1 MKIRG
6 AMGRGGRTGRELGT
20 VALVV
25 EQLRRTV
32 PGGIGTYCRGLL
44 GGLREVAH
52 GGGAMPVVELVA
64 SRSPSV
70 PDPLASEG
78 WALRT
83 SKLPGPLLTRAW
95 DRGLVD
101 VDRHA
106 DLVHAL
112 SLAGPP
118 ARHQPL
124 VVTVHDLAFRSVPEA
139 FPERGRRWHEAA
151 LGRAIARARYLVVP
165 SAAVADELMG
175 AGAPA
180 RSVVVIEHGS
190 DHLPPPDP
198 QATEALLA
206 RIEVSG
212 PFVLAVGTLEPRKN
226 LRRLVDAHRQA
237 SAALAEPLA
246 LVVVGPTGWGPL
258 DLLDGDMEPPVPH
271 HGPRARGGRGEA
283 PVAQPFDAAPGA
295 RARAG
300 EMLGARPARVDPVQV
315 VATGPVTPGVL
326 AGLYRR
332 ARLVAYVP
340 LAEGWGLP
348 PIEAMA
354 AGTPV
359 LASPVPSTGGAA
371 WEVDPTDVAAIAAGL
386 VTVATDEVVRA
397 ELVAAG
403 WGRAAARTWRAS
415 AEEHLALWR
424 SVA

>member
-1 MKIRG
+1 M
-6 AMGRGGRTGRELGT
+6 
-20 VALVV
+20 ALVV

-32 PGGIGTYCRGLL
+32 PGGIGTYCLGLL
-44 GGLREVAH
+44 GGLRQVAQA
-52 GGGAMPVVELVA
+52 GAAVPAVELVA
-64 SRSPSV
+64 SRSPSS

-78 WALRT
+78 WTLRV

-106 DLVHAL
+106 DVVHAL
-112 SLAGPP
+112 SLAAPP
-118 ARHQPL
+118 ARHRPL
-124 VVTVHDLAFRSVPEA
+124 VITVHDLAFRSVPEA

-151 LGRAIARARYLVVP
+151 LSRAIGRARHLVVP
-165 SAAVADELMG
+165 SSVVADDLMA
-175 AGAPA
+175 AGASG

-198 QATEALLA
+198 QSTEALLA
-206 RIEVSG
+206 RVGVTG
-212 PFVLAVGTLEPRKN
+212 PFVLAVGTVEPRKN
-226 LRRLVDAHRQA
+226 LHRLIEAHRRA
-237 SAALAEPLA
+237 SASLSEPLA
-246 LVVVGPTGWGPL
+246 LVVVGPAGWGPL
-258 DLLDGDMEPPVPH
+258 DLPHDDLGSPAAGSAPRRGDRSGEHVGAPVPS
-271 HGPRARGGRGEA
+271 
-283 PVAQPFDAAPGA
+283 AALGVGSQASEKLRDQMA
-295 RARAG
+295 RADR
-300 EMLGARPARVDPVQV
+300 VQV
-315 VATGPVTPGVL
+315 VSTGPVAPAVL

-340 LAEGWGLP
+340 LVEGWGLP

-371 WEVDPTDVAAIAAGL
+371 WEVDPTDIDAMAAGL

-403 WGRAAARTWRAS
+403 WGRAAVRTWRAS

-424 SVA
+424 SIS